1 MIKRMSESW
10 NQGKLQNAEDTAKLC
25 VSPKP
30 RIASE
35 RTNEDL
41 NRLELKMVKTTKQVL
56 ALLVILGAAG
66 VVWQATRSLRAQ
78 SDGGETQASDNDRS
92 SGDFKPRRV
101 LKAQPAITRP
111 KTLAADQVKGQVTD
125 EELVIGLE
133 LNGQARAYPINML
146 TGPRREIINDTIG
159 GTPIAATW

>member
-1 MIKRMSESW
+1 
-10 NQGKLQNAEDTAKLC
+10 
-25 VSPKP
+25 
-30 RIASE
+30 
-35 RTNEDL
+35 
-41 NRLELKMVKTTKQVL
+41 MVKTTKQVL
-56 ALLVILGAAG
+56 ALVVILAAAG
-66 VVWQATRSLRAQ
+66 LVWQAAESLRAQ
-78 SDGGETQASDNDRS
+78 SDRDETQASDNGGS

-101 LKAQPAITRP
+101 LKAQPAITSP
-111 KTLAADQVKGQVTD
+111 KTLAVEQVKDQVTD